1 MTLLDAQQYD
11 EKKERRRRIKVISV
25 VVLVLFV
32 ASLIYWNRFYPEKRV
47 AGKFFA
53 ALQKKDYDTA
63 YRIYGSDPK
72 KYPYN
77 EFYQDWGPGG
87 TWGLIKTYDV
97 YGAAECPHGGSGIV
111 VDVVVNDRAEH
122 AQLWVEKADKKL
134 STPPC
139 DLRFQ

>member
-11 EKKERRRRIKVISV
+11 EKKERRRRVKIISV
-25 VVLVLFV
+25 ILAVIVL
-32 ASLIYWNRFYPEKRV
+32 AGIIYFNRFYPEKRV
-47 AGKFFA
+47 ADKFFA
-53 ALQKKDYDTA
+53 ALQSKNYQQA
-63 YRIYGSDPK
+63 YKIYGSDPK

-87 TWGLIKTYDV
+87 PWGLIKTYDV

-111 VDVVVNDRAEH
+111 VDIIVNDRAEH
-122 AQLWVEKADKKL
+122 AQLWVEKADRTL

-139 DLRFQ
+139 QLQFR